1 MFESVGGDAR
11 PGPIPVPGPD
21 PDRGLAGPAGAGL
34 DAPTSGFTGGDALD
48 LDGVAWDGR
57 PAWLTAIELARADDP
72 PVEPEPWPDHDSPPW
87 QDLDSGPWSEGAATL
102 EGDLQPWSGGDTQL
116 GWPIFGEVPP
126 SPQIAALL
134 TAVGGENLDEFDLVE
149 AIAAWERI
157 GAWAAAQQV
166 KALADLVA
174 RPMFAGLSSLRDG
187 LDPVRGAALE
197 VSARLRVS
205 IREAEQRIDL
215 ALALV
220 RDRQATLAALGE
232 GHIDYWRA
240 KTVVDGL
247 GVLDHPATA
256 AEVEH
261 QLLKVV
267 GQLSRAGLRAKV
279 AKTVAVADPAA
290 AEQRHARATQDR
302 QVRCRPEPDGMGS
315 TWSLMSAYDTATL
328 DRVLDAAADGI
339 RQAIPNDP
347 RTHAQRRADA
357 LAHLAHTAWQTGQI
371 GAAPGGSRGCRC
383 GCTHSASGAHTGDAR
398 DRGTRRGKHRRV
410 RFGCDRMCPSGD
422 FGRSGDACIC
432 GHTRASSGDGDNE
445 GPADPGGVDDNAD
458 GADRRGGCRC
468 GCGGAGTIRLRPG
481 RRPQIAVVVPY
492 STLIGIDEHPAE
504 LAGYGPLPASVARRI
519 AAEGTWRR
527 LLTDPATGQLL
538 DYGTTRYRPPQHL
551 VDHVIMRD
559 QTCCGIACTRPAA
572 ACDIDH
578 TIGYPDGPTA
588 DWNLGPPCR
597 PHHNGKTHALW
608 ELAQPERGQFQWR
621 SPTGHR
627 YDRPAIQI
635 GPILHPPP
643 PPF

>member
-1 MFESVGGDAR
+1 MFESAGGDAS
-11 PGPIPVPGPD
+11 PGPIPAPGPD
-21 PDRGLAGPAGAGL
+21 PDPGLAGPAGAGL
-34 DAPTSGFTGGDALD
+34 DAPASGFTGGDALD
-48 LDGVAWDGR
+48 LNDVAWDGP
-57 PAWLTAIELARADDP
+57 PAWLTAIELAGADDP
-72 PVEPEPWPDHDSPPW
+72 PVEPEPWPDYDSPPW
-87 QDLDSGPWSEGAATL
+87 QDLDSGPWPEGAATL
-102 EGDLQPWSGGDTQL
+102 EGDLQPWSGGDAQL

-166 KALADLVA
+166 RALADLVA
-174 RPMFAGLSSLRDG
+174 RPMFARLSSLREG

-261 QLLKVV
+261 QLLKVA

-328 DRVLDAAADGI
+328 DQVLDAAADGI

-371 GAAPGGSRGCRC
+371 GAAPGASR
-383 GCTHSASGAHTGDAR
+383 
-398 DRGTRRGKHRRV
+398 
-410 RFGCDRMCPSGD
+410 
-422 FGRSGDACIC
+422 
-432 GHTRASSGDGDNE
+432 
-445 GPADPGGVDDNAD
+445 
-458 GADRRGGCRC
+458 GCRC

-481 RRPQIAVVVPY
+481 RRPQIAVLVPY
-492 STLIGIDEHPAE
+492 STLIGIDEHPAG

-519 AAEGTWRR
+519 AADGTWRR

-578 TIGYPDGPTA
+578 TIGYPHGPTA

-608 ELAQPERGQFQWR
+608 ELAQPERGRFQWR
-621 SPTGHR
+621 SPTGHH
-627 YDRPAIQI
+627 YDRPPTQI
-635 GPILHPPP
+635 GPILRAPPALENPRDTDIDPPPSSDGRVTTEADPDP